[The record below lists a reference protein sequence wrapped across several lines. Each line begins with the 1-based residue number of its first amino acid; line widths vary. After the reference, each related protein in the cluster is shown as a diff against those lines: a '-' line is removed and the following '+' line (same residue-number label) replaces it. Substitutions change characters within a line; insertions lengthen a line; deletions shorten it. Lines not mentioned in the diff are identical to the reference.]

1 VWRDERGLEFIHRN
15 TLYERFEAM
24 RRFKVECNGGW
35 YNLTII
41 NVTVADA
48 GDYECSE
55 DGYDIK
61 LGRVK
66 VKVLG
71 EHLRSLQSWIFV
83 ACSMS

>member
-1 VWRDERGLEFIHRN
+1 VWRDERGFQFIHRD
-15 TLYERFEAM
+15 TLYKRFEAT
-24 RRFKVECNGGW
+24 RRFKVECNEGW

-61 LGRVK
+61 LGKVE

-71 EHLRSLQSWIFV
+71 
-83 ACSMS
+83 